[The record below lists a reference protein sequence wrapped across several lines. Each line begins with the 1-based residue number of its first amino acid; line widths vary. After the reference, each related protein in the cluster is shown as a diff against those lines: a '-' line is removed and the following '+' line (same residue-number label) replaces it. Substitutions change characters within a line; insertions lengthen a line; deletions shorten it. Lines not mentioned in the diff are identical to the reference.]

1 MFCKD
6 CGKEMKDGTTLCP
19 ECGTKTE
26 SSNVKQVSNEMPVSD
41 TNMSVIAPEMSKK
54 KYPLKLVIGAIIT
67 AILIIIIVIACAV
80 GGDDSENL
88 TIVADNYNGM
98 SFNYDVSEW
107 CDNFNEAIKEVSE
120 EYDIKIDLNINTSS
134 FKLDNTD
141 SDPTDANVVRYYYEN
156 SKNNTDF
163 AISLHVDTDTEKV
176 CKCDIVNAP
185 VSGDDLTL
193 FEHFCLIPAVMATS
207 HINYD
212 TACSIMGDVFLS
224 DNHTY
229 YSNNICYQFGS
240 TSTYDITSIQT
251 VSQEAY
257 DEKY

>member
-1 MFCKD
+1 M
-6 CGKEMKDGTTLCP
+6 L
-19 ECGTKTE
+19 
-26 SSNVKQVSNEMPVSD
+26 
-41 TNMSVIAPEMSKK
+41 
-54 KYPLKLVIGAIIT
+54 
-67 AILIIIIVIACAV
+67 ILIR
-80 GGDDSENL
+80 
-88 TIVADNYNGM
+88 
-98 SFNYDVSEW
+98 
-107 CDNFNEAIKEVSE
+107 K
-120 EYDIKIDLNINTSS
+120 
-134 FKLDNTD
+134 
-141 SDPTDANVVRYYYEN
+141 
-156 SKNNTDF
+156 
-163 AISLHVDTDTEKV
+163 KV

>member
-88 TIVADNYNGM
+88 TIEADNYNGM

-120 EYDIKIDLNINTSS
+120 EYDL
-134 FKLDNTD
+134 
-141 SDPTDANVVRYYYEN
+141 
-156 SKNNTDF
+156 
-163 AISLHVDTDTEKV
+163 SL
-176 CKCDIVNAP
+176 I
-185 VSGDDLTL
+185 
-193 FEHFCLIPAVMATS
+193 
-207 HINYD
+207 HI
-212 TACSIMGDVFLS
+212 
-224 DNHTY
+224 
-229 YSNNICYQFGS
+229 
-240 TSTYDITSIQT
+240 
-251 VSQEAY
+251 
-257 DEKY
+257 

>member
-88 TIVADNYNGM
+88 TIEADNYNGM

-163 AISLHVDTDTEKV
+163 AISLHVDTDTE
-176 CKCDIVNAP
+176 
-185 VSGDDLTL
+185 
-193 FEHFCLIPAVMATS
+193 
-207 HINYD
+207 
-212 TACSIMGDVFLS
+212 S